1 MNANPNSQPGPE
13 NNQPQQ
19 AKKIWLA
26 PELNKIAVRETESG
40 GLGFNTV
47 ESAACTIFPTTS

>member
-1 MNANPNSQPGPE
+1 MNANPNSQPGQE

-26 PELNKIAVRETESG
+26 PELNKIAVRETEGGSFVGNPESG
-40 GLGFNTV
+40 
-47 ESAACTIFPTTS
+47 ACRPS

>member
-1 MNANPNSQPGPE
+1 MNADP

-40 GLGFNTV
+40 PFQPNA
-47 ESAACTIFPTTS
+47 ESGACQPVPS

>member
-1 MNANPNSQPGPE
+1 MNANP

-26 PELNKIAVRETESG
+26 PELNKIAVRDTESG
-40 GLGFNTV
+40 PLGVNV
-47 ESAACTIFPTTS
+47 ESGACSDPPPMPS

>member
-1 MNANPNSQPGPE
+1 MNTNP
-13 NNQPQQ
+13 NNQPQP

-40 GLGFNTV
+40 GFPGAV
-47 ESAACTIFPTTS
+47 EGGACTGPTPS

>member
-1 MNANPNSQPGPE
+1 MNANPNNQQQP
-13 NNQPQQ
+13 

-40 GLGFNTV
+40 SVAPSPENV
-47 ESAACTIFPTTS
+47 VCRPS

>member
-1 MNANPNSQPGPE
+1 MNADR

-26 PELNKIAVRETESG
+26 PELNKIAIRETESG
-40 GLGFNTV
+40 PFIPNPEFG
-47 ESAACTIFPTTS
+47 ACAPS

>member
-1 MNANPNSQPGPE
+1 MNTNP
-13 NNQPQQ
+13 NNQPQP

-40 GLGFNTV
+40 PLGVSV
-47 ESAACTIFPTTS
+47 ESLACSDPVPTPS